1 MAIRVSE
8 IIQSASVSTIAS
20 APQAGTAHG
29 ARHRGLSS
37 LWRKVLSYDRAA
49 SINAFLAALLV
60 VWVLAELAIYQTS
73 YNLVVA
79 APAVAVFG
87 MAARNI
93 ASNHSAGRWLRVS
106 GWSCVS
112 LAGLCALFFVGSL
125 TATPVDVS
133 CAISSGIFG
142 AVFGGAGYYQ
152 AKRSR

>member
-8 IIQSASVSTIAS
+8 IVQPANVSTIAS

-29 ARHRGLSS
+29 ARRRGLSS

-49 SINAFLAALLV
+49 SINAFFGALLV
-60 VWVLAELAIYQTS
+60 VWVLAELAIYQTA

-87 MAARNI
+87 VAARSI
-93 ASNHSAGRWLRVS
+93 AANHSARRWLRIS

-112 LAGLCALFFVGSL
+112 LAVLCALFFVGSL
-125 TATPVDVS
+125 TETPVDVS

-142 AVFGGAGYYQ
+142 AVFGAAGYYQ
-152 AKRSR
+152 VMRSR